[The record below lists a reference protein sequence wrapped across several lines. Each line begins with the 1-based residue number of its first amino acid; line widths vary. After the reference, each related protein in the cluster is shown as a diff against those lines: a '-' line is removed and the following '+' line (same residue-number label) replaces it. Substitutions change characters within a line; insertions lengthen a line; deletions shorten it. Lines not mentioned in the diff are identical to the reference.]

1 MKTTSDRLKQLMK
14 DRNLRQVDIL
24 NMSKPHQ
31 KELGIKMSKSHLS
44 QYVNAKSSPDQH
56 KLYLLSK
63 TLDVGEA
70 WLMGYDV
77 DSYRVPDEERQKEDT
92 PVSLHK
98 DIIENLDDLKE
109 SNAPLVNDFIE
120 EIIKE
125 QNNKSTFIPETTRI
139 QSNLSY
145 TRQQN
150 VLNYAHD
157 QLEEQNSKGDNV
169 VDINLYK
176 QDKIEVKVNGCV
188 SAGVGE
194 RLHDES
200 LFTEMV
206 KAPVPPH
213 DLALKVNGDSMEP
226 MFKDGEIIFVEKTH
240 NIKNGQIGIF
250 IIEEE
255 AYLKKVFVE
264 DDRLTLI
271 SLNKNYRDLHFY
283 ENQSVKLVGKVIL

>member
-1 MKTTSDRLKQLMK
+1 MNKERNMIIAKNIRRFLKDSNMSQKKLAELINIKPSTLSDYL
-14 DRNLRQVDIL
+14 NLRSNPSHGVIQRIADVFGVGKSDIDTTYKDD
-24 NMSKPHQ
+24 NDITS
-31 KELGIKMSKSHLS
+31 I
-44 QYVNAKSSPDQH
+44 YN
-56 KLYLLSK
+56 KL
-63 TLDVGEA
+63 
-70 WLMGYDV
+70 
-77 DSYRVPDEERQKEDT
+77 T
-92 PVSLHK
+92 P
-98 DIIENLDDLKE
+98 
-109 SNAPLVNDFIE
+109 P
-120 EIIKE
+120 
-125 QNNKSTFIPETTRI
+125 
-139 QSNLSY
+139 
-145 TRQQN
+145 RQQN

-169 VDINLYK
+169 VDINSYK
-176 QDKIEVKVNGCV
+176 QDKTEVNVNGCV

-194 RLHDES
+194 RLHEET
-200 LFTEMV
+200 LFTETV

-255 AYLKKVFVE
+255 AYLKKVIVE

-271 SLNKNYRDLHFY
+271 SLNKNYKDLHFY

>member
-1 MKTTSDRLKQLMK
+1 MSSFSSNLERLMNKRDMSDSELAELVDVNRTTVTRWRKGIRSPKLDKLPEIANVFGVKPLDLIHEM
-14 DRNLRQVDIL
+14 DD
-24 NMSKPHQ
+24 SK
-31 KELGIKMSKSHLS
+31 I
-44 QYVNAKSSPDQH
+44 
-56 KLYLLSK
+56 
-63 TLDVGEA
+63 
-70 WLMGYDV
+70 
-77 DSYRVPDEERQKEDT
+77 
-92 PVSLHK
+92 
-98 DIIENLDDLKE
+98 
-109 SNAPLVNDFIE
+109 IE
-120 EIIKE
+120 EIHNVSS
-125 QNNKSTFIPETTRI
+125 QLTPP
-139 QSNLSY
+139 
-145 TRQQN
+145 RQQN

-169 VDINLYK
+169 VDINSYK
-176 QDKIEVKVNGCV
+176 QDKIKVKVNGCV

-194 RLHDES
+194 RLHEET
-200 LFTEMV
+200 LFTETV

-255 AYLKKVFVE
+255 AYLKKVLVE